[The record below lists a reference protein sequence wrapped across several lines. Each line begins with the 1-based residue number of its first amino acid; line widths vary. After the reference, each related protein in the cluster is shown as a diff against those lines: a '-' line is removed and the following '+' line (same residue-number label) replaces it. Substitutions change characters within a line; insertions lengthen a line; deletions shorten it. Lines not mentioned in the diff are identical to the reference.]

1 MILLYTKKATD
12 AQCCVRSKDKL
23 YMTIEKDFFRQ
34 VAGQFAT
41 GVTVV
46 TTRSQGI
53 LAGLTVN
60 AFCSVSLDPP
70 LVLVCVDLT
79 SNTLPSIRESGIFAI
94 NILTSEQEYLSRCF
108 ATSNEDRYEHFC
120 HASFHT
126 AATGSPIIDDAL
138 AFLDTRV
145 VAEYPGGDHV
155 IFLGEVVAM
164 GTDGRA
170 SLALEEDI
178 RHATIFES
186 EDGNNTG
193 VDKLPLAYYRGK
205 YRHLACNYIKPS
217 LAK

>member
-1 MILLYTKKATD
+1 
-12 AQCCVRSKDKL
+12 
-23 YMTIEKDFFRQ
+23 MTIENVFFRQ

-41 GVTVV
+41 GVSVV
-46 TTRSQGI
+46 TTRSQGV

-79 SNTLPSIRESGIFAI
+79 SNTLPAIRESGIFAI

-108 ATSNEDRYEHFC
+108 ATTNEDRYEHFC

-126 AATGSPIIDDAL
+126 AATGSPIIDDVL
-138 AFLDTRV
+138 AFLDARV

-155 IFLGEVVAM
+155 IFLGEVMAM
-164 GTDGRA
+164 GTTERVSFA
-170 SLALEEDI
+170 IEEDK
-178 RHATIFES
+178 RHATILAS
-186 EDGNNTG
+186 EDGDAAG

-205 YRHLACNYIKPS
+205 YRHLACDYIKPS

>member
-1 MILLYTKKATD
+1 
-12 AQCCVRSKDKL
+12 
-23 YMTIEKDFFRQ
+23 MTIEIDIFRQ

-46 TTRSQGI
+46 TTSSQGI
-53 LAGLTVN
+53 RAGLTVN

-79 SNTLPSIRESGIFAI
+79 SNTLPCIRESGVFAI

-108 ATSNEDRYEHFC
+108 ATATTDRYEHFC
-120 HASFHT
+120 YASFHT
-126 AATGSPIIDDAL
+126 AATGSPIIDDTL
-138 AFLDTRV
+138 AFLDARV

-164 GTDGRA
+164 GTEGQIA
-170 SLALEEDI
+170 FANEEDK
-178 RHATIFES
+178 RHATILED
-186 EDGNNTG
+186 EDGSETG
-193 VDKLPLAYYRGK
+193 DDSMPLAYYRGK
-205 YRHLACNYIKPS
+205 YRHLACDYSKPS

>member
-1 MILLYTKKATD
+1 
-12 AQCCVRSKDKL
+12 
-23 YMTIEKDFFRQ
+23 MTIETDFFRQ

-41 GVTVV
+41 GITVV
-46 TTRSQGI
+46 TTRSEGM

-79 SNTLPSIRESGIFAI
+79 SNTLPYIRESGIFAI
-94 NILTSEQEYLSRCF
+94 NILTSEHEHLSRSF
-108 ATSNEDRYEHFC
+108 ATPTTDRYEHFC
-120 HASFHT
+120 YANFHT
-126 AATGSPIIDDAL
+126 AATGSPIIDGML

-164 GTDGRA
+164 GTEGQVTFA
-170 SLALEEDI
+170 IEEDK
-178 RHATIFES
+178 RHATILEV
-186 EDGNNTG
+186 EDDNKLED
-193 VDKLPLAYYRGK
+193 DKIPLAYYRGK
-205 YRHLACNYIKPS
+205 YRHLACDYLKPS